1 MSETEEDFKLSQ
13 LDKRALGFLLKYLRH
28 HIGFLV
34 LATIA
39 MLTVTLTILAG
50 PYLTKIAIDNY
61 ILKGNLAG
69 LNWILALM
77 LISYGLFWFSSYW
90 QTYLSSLI
98 GQKVVGHIRTDL
110 YQHLQE
116 LPIDFYR
123 KRKTGD
129 IMSRITHDVNAL
141 SDIVSTGFIHLLN
154 DFFTLVGIVLIMMFL
169 NFRLALISFL
179 TIPLIFL
186 AIFFLGKRMRKAYKG
201 VREKLAELNA
211 DVEESISGI
220 RIVQALNR
228 EAINT
233 GKFKR
238 LSWENLKANL
248 KAVSYFALLFP
259 TMTLSRV
266 FGESLVLLYGGWQ
279 VVNDVISLGVIIAFL
294 SYVRIFFGP
303 LADLSQVYNTYQS
316 AGASLDRIYEYMSIQ
331 PSIKEQGKSI
341 RADNEF
347 KGEINFEEVSFGYD
361 EQQTVIE
368 RFNLHINPGEV
379 FALVGA
385 TGAGKTTIVNLLTRL
400 YDVVHGRIVVDGID
414 LRQIPFDELRK
425 LIAVVPQNVFLFDTS
440 VKENIRYGAPE
451 AKHEEVEMAAK
462 RVYAHDFITNL
473 PDGYETEVGEGGV
486 RLSGGQRQLISF
498 ARALIADPKIL
509 ILDEAISSVD
519 AYTEVLIQKA
529 LEELLKDR
537 TAIIIAH
544 RFSTLRRADRIGVLQ
559 DGSLIGVGRH
569 EELMQSNSIYRELFQ
584 KQTGAEA

>member
-1 MSETEEDFKLSQ
+1 
-13 LDKRALGFLLKYLRH
+13 
-28 HIGFLV
+28 
-34 LATIA
+34 
-39 MLTVTLTILAG
+39 
-50 PYLTKIAIDNY
+50 
-61 ILKGNLAG
+61 
-69 LNWILALM
+69 
-77 LISYGLFWFSSYW
+77 
-90 QTYLSSLI
+90 
-98 GQKVVGHIRTDL
+98 
-110 YQHLQE
+110 
-116 LPIDFYR
+116 
-123 KRKTGD
+123 
-129 IMSRITHDVNAL
+129 
-141 SDIVSTGFIHLLN
+141 
-154 DFFTLVGIVLIMMFL
+154 MMFL

-266 FGESLVLLYGGWQ
+266 FGESLVLMYGGWQ

-294 SYVRIFFGP
+294 SYVRRFFGP

-316 AGASLDRIYEYMSIQ
+316 AGASLDRIYEYISIQ
-331 PSIKEQGKSI
+331 PSIREQEKSI
-341 RADNEF
+341 KPDNEF

-361 EQQTVIE
+361 EQQTIING
-368 RFNLHINPGEV
+368 FNLHIDPGEV

-400 YDVVHGRIVVDGID
+400 YDVVQGSILIDGVD
-414 LRQIPFDELRK
+414 LRQIPFKELRK

-440 VKENIRYGAPE
+440 VKENIRYGAPK
-451 AKHEEVEMAAK
+451 AKDEEVEMAAK
-462 RVYAHDFITNL
+462 RVHSHDFITNL

-544 RFSTLRRADRIGVLQ
+544 RFSTLRRADRIGVLRN
-559 DGSLIGVGRH
+559 GSLIGIGRH